1 MSRYHHRNV
10 KFCFFQ
16 RNTAMWFLFVLPFP
30 CKVWIWVKI
39 TLFKVGGKKDDVQ
52 QSFFLAE
59 TLKYLYLLFS
69 DEHIISTDQWVFNT
83 EVKMEMSRTV
93 KWSFTF
99 CTFPNYN
106 LFQAHPLPI
115 RGVNPLYRPY
125 TELWRVKT
133 IWTGFFETSS
143 RLVDCRK

>member
-1 MSRYHHRNV
+1 M
-10 KFCFFQ
+10 
-16 RNTAMWFLFVLPFP
+16 FVLPFP

-93 KWSFTF
+93 K
-99 CTFPNYN
+99 
-106 LFQAHPLPI
+106 
-115 RGVNPLYRPY
+115 
-125 TELWRVKT
+125 
-133 IWTGFFETSS
+133 
-143 RLVDCRK
+143 